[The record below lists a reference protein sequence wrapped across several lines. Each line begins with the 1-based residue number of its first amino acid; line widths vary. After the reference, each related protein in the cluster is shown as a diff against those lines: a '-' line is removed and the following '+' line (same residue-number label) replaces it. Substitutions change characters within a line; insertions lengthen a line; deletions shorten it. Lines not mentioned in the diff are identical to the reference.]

1 MKASLKAGVERKQT
15 FEIDNQR
22 TIEFMGDDMRVYS
35 TPSMVRDI
43 EETCWELCQQ
53 HLESG
58 EEPVGAHIS
67 VDHLGATLLGMTSTV
82 TATIATLD
90 GQRINLEVEVHDG
103 MDTIGK
109 GKHVRFVI
117 DRDRQKAR
125 LEKKRAALSAIE

>member
-53 HLESG
+53 HLEPG
-58 EEPVGAHIS
+58 EETVGAYIS

-103 MDTIGK
+103 MDTVGK

-125 LEKKRAALSAIE
+125 LAKKRAALSVIE